1 MQKKRSTKELI
12 RISVLELLENRTV
25 AKITVKDI
33 AENCGI
39 TPRTFYH
46 YYSDKNAAINAIYI
60 EHMTKFM
67 DSSLT
72 EWVEQKTKLFMSAV
86 AFFRHA
92 LLDEG
97 QNNLLETIIEM
108 DYQKYM
114 RHIQTEKMTP
124 IELKIIQNGIYY
136 MLYGNVGLMK
146 VSMKGNMNI
155 TPEEFSKGYHN
166 TWDLMQEWVPQRV
179 KSVLNEIPVSRRD

>member
-124 IELKIIQNGIYY
+124 IELKIIQNIF
-136 MLYGNVGLMK
+136 L
-146 VSMKGNMNI
+146 
-155 TPEEFSKGYHN
+155 
-166 TWDLMQEWVPQRV
+166 
-179 KSVLNEIPVSRRD
+179 

>member
-12 RISVLELLENRTV
+12 HASVLELLENRSV

-46 YYSDKNAAINAIYI
+46 YYPDKNAAINAIYT

-72 EWVEQKTKLFMSAV
+72 EWAEQKTKLFMSAV

-92 LLDEG
+92 LSDEG

-108 DYQKYM
+108 DYRKYM
-114 RHIQTEKMTP
+114 CHIQTKKMTP
-124 IELKIIQNGIYY
+124 IELKIVQNGIYY

-146 VSMKGNMNI
+146 VTIKGNMNI
-155 TPEEFSKGYHN
+155 TPEEFSRGYQN
-166 TWDLMQEWVPQRV
+166 TWDLMQEWVPQSV
-179 KSVLNEIPVSRRD
+179 KNVLREIPVNRE